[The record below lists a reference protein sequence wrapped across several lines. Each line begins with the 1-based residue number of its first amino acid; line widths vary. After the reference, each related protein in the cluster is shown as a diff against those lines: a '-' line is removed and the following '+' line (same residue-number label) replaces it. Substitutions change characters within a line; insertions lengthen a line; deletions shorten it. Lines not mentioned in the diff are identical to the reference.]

1 MRASPIE
8 HQPQRHYQ
16 DMKKKALIA
25 SSANPYPFVTSGC
38 DRLVVDYQRH
48 IFSDYDVYFL
58 HTQSSTWEPLGLFH
72 DDKPVPGDITIDRLL
87 DHNFEFV
94 LFIGFRENEF
104 TVRLVNCLPSFCLTD
119 IHPRDD
125 LPDHLFKG
133 IMTHLSVSPHRDV
146 LLLGA
151 SYNSDVFYKN
161 RRNEEFILSVGR
173 IHPDKNQLELV
184 RDYQERI
191 HRKHKKRLYL
201 VGGVTDE
208 SYFNQINEYIDNNSI
223 FSTIDPDRPSA
234 ETSWRTP
241 HQIAELCNQA
251 RMFVMASPKESF
263 CIALVEAMA
272 CGTTCV
278 VNGNYWGFNEAE
290 LRPHVY
296 GNITGKRGSI
306 LDVLDE
312 ALSREIRLD
321 ASEWV
326 KKFSLSETK
335 KSLLRFINA
344 RI

>member
-1 MRASPIE
+1 M
-8 HQPQRHYQ
+8 
-16 DMKKKALIA
+16 
-25 SSANPYPFVTSGC
+25 
-38 DRLVVDYQRH
+38 DYQLH

-58 HTQSSTWEPLGLFH
+58 HTQSSGWEPLGLFH
-72 DDKPVPGDITIDRLL
+72 DDRAVPCDITVERIL
-87 DHNFEFV
+87 DYNFEFA
-94 LFIGFRENEF
+94 LFIGFGENEF
-104 TVRLVNCLPSFCLTD
+104 TRRLAAGLPSFCLTD

-133 IMTHLSVSPHRDV
+133 IMTHLSVRPRRDV

-151 SYNSDVFYKN
+151 AYNSDIFYKN
-161 RRNEEFILSVGR
+161 RRDEEFIISVGR
-173 IHPDKNQLELV
+173 IHPDKNQSELV
-184 RDYQERI
+184 RGYRERI
-191 HRKHKKRLYL
+191 YRKYRMPLYL

-208 SYFNQINEYIDNNSI
+208 SYFKEVNEYIDNRSI
-223 FSTIDPDRPSA
+223 LSTVDSHNPEA
-234 ETSWRTP
+234 GTNWRTP
-241 HQIAELCNQA
+241 HQIADLCNRA

-278 VNGNYWGFNEAE
+278 VNGNYWGFDEAE

-296 GNITGKRGSI
+296 GHIKGKRGSI

-312 ALSREIRLD
+312 ALSRELRLD

-326 KKFSLSETK
+326 KKFSLGETK
-335 KSLLRFINA
+335 NQLLRFINA